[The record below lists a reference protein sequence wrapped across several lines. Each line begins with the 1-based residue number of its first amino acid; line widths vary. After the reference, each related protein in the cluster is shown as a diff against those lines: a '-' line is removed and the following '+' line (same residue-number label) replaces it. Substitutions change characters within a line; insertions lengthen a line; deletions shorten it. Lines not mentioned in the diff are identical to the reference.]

1 MTTHEPTAEALAA
14 ANKWLDGPRV
24 SIGQAAHDL
33 ALAFDAFRLSTVG
46 VELAQ
51 MILAD
56 CTDTT
61 PQAWI
66 DAASALVDEL
76 NSLET
81 YRFLVAEGPNGQ
93 IITPNSLILPAEL
106 RDRLIVKMGTK

>member
-1 MTTHEPTAEALAA
+1 MTTPEPSPSKEALAA

-33 ALAFDAFRLSTVG
+33 ALAFDAFRPAIVG
-46 VELAQ
+46 DELAQ

-66 DAASALVDEL
+66 DAATALVGKSPPLDL
-76 NSLET
+76 D
-81 YRFLVAEGPNGQ
+81 PK
-93 IITPNSLILPAEL
+93 P
-106 RDRLIVKMGTK
+106 